1 MKKHLSFSDAAASW
15 AGESDVTINQ
25 IFQNDK
31 LVTFSVNDAFAPTS
45 MGTTNLQSEDNLVFY
60 DWSTTDICTKVKEVQ
75 PSVTK
80 YGNDTYVNFEVRLY
94 AYTSSYETGETALE
108 GAAVTATNYYERCV

>member
-1 MKKHLSFSDAAASW
+1 MTAANSLIEAIYYSIYKADPNYQDLQDAAKVAEVKKHLSFSDAAASW

-60 DWSTTDICTKVKEVQ
+60 DWSTTDICTKAV
-75 PSVTK
+75 S
-80 YGNDTYVNFEVRLY
+80 
-94 AYTSSYETGETALE
+94 YTHL
-108 GAAVTATNYYERCV
+108 R